1 MIYARLFLQ
10 NYTRPI
16 NTDQSSTMIKCA
28 AIRVHGLKCV
38 SEFRT
43 HITSYY
49 YSIYKFI
56 QFLCLKNRQISSN
69 QLAGTIPPKNHRRA
83 HQTNLFS
90 F

>member
-43 HITSYY
+43 HITNYY
-49 YSIYKFI
+49 YNIYKFI
-56 QFLCLKNRQISSN
+56 QYSCLKYRQISSN
-69 QLAGTIPPKNHRRA
+69 QHAGTIPPKNHRRVQ
-83 HQTNLFS
+83 QTNLFS

>member
-28 AIRVHGLKCV
+28 AIRVHGLKFV
-38 SEFRT
+38 SGFRT
-43 HITSYY
+43 RITNYY

-56 QFLCLKNRQISSN
+56 QFSCLKNRQISSI
-69 QLAGTIPPKNHRRA
+69 QLAGTIPPKYHRRA
-83 HQTNLFS
+83 QQTNLFS